1 MGTVCSRRQEHIDI
15 DIDVESESSLDDADD
30 ADVLESWRRV
40 VRRARRLGYTRR
52 KWAFLGHHLREVKA
66 RGRRWQ

>member
-15 DIDVESESSLDDADD
+15 DIDVESESSLDDADL
-30 ADVLESWRRV
+30 LESWRRV

-66 RGRRWQ
+66 RGRR

>member
-15 DIDVESESSLDDADD
+15 DVESESSSDDADD
-30 ADVLESWRRV
+30 AEVLENWRRV